1 MNSLVPK
8 NEFIKSWSDNGIGWV
23 QLNHENKLNPL
34 SAGFILAI
42 KEATEKF
49 DNDLSVGCI
58 VLIGS
63 EKAFAAGADLKEMVK
78 HNYASVSETRYIE
91 NGWLD
96 IPKIQTPIIAG
107 VKGYALGGGCELAM
121 MCDFIIA
128 SENARFGQ
136 PEINIGAIPGAGGT
150 QRLTR
155 SIGKSKAMLAILTGD
170 MMSAD
175 EAEKS
180 GLVAKVISN
189 DKFDVS
195 LKEIAQKIA
204 NQSKPL
210 AKLAKQAVNVA
221 YETTLEEGIRSE
233 RSLFYSTFA
242 LDDHVE
248 GMKAFSEKRKP
259 AWKNK

>member
-1 MNSLVPK
+1 MNSVVPK
-8 NEFIKSWSDNGIGWV
+8 NEFIKSWADNGVGWV

-49 DNDLSVGCI
+49 DNDISVGCI

-128 SENARFGQ
+128 SENAKFGQ

-195 LKEIAQKIA
+195 LKETAKKIA

-233 RSLFYSTFA
+233 RALFYSTFA
-242 LDDHVE
+242 LEDHVE
-248 GMKAFSEKRKP
+248 GMEAFSEKRKP
-259 AWKNK
+259 IWNNK

>member
-1 MNSLVPK
+1 MNSVVPK

-42 KEATEKF
+42 KEAAEKF

-189 DKFDVS
+189 DKFDIS

-242 LDDHVE
+242 LEDHVE
-248 GMKAFSEKRKP
+248 GMEAFSEKRKP
-259 AWKNK
+259 IWNNK

>member
-1 MNSLVPK
+1 MSDV
-8 NEFIKSWSDNGIGWV
+8 IAKSKYVKTWSESGVGWV

-42 KEATEKF
+42 KEAAEKF
-49 DNDLSVGCI
+49 DKDSSIGCI

-78 HNYASVSETRYIE
+78 LNYASVSETRYIE

-128 SENARFGQ
+128 SDNARFGQ
-136 PEINIGAIPGAGGT
+136 PEINIGAIPGAGGS

-155 SIGKSKAMLAILTGD
+155 SIGKSKAMLAVLTGE
-170 MMSAD
+170 MISAT
-175 EAEKS
+175 EAES
-180 GLVAKVISN
+180 AGLVAKVFNI
-189 DKFDVS
+189 DDFDNS
-195 LKEIAQKIA
+195 LKEIALKIA

-248 GMKAFSEKRKP
+248 GMEAFSEKRKP
-259 AWKNK
+259 IWKNK

>member
-1 MNSLVPK
+1 MSNIVVK
-8 NEFIKSWSDNGIGWV
+8 TEWVKSWSENGVGWV

-42 KEATEKF
+42 KEAAEKF
-49 DNDLSVGCI
+49 DRDTSIGCI
-58 VLIGS
+58 VLTGS
-63 EKAFAAGADLKEMVK
+63 DKAFAAGADLKEMVK
-78 HNYASVSETRYIE
+78 LNYSSVSELRYIE

-121 MCDFIIA
+121 MCDIIIA
-128 SENARFGQ
+128 SENAKFGQ

-170 MMSAD
+170 MISAND
-175 EAEKS
+175 AENC
-180 GLVAKVISN
+180 GLVAKVFKDNEYEIA
-189 DKFDVS
+189 
-195 LKEIAQKIA
+195 LKEIAIKIA
-204 NQSKPL
+204 SQSKPL

-221 YETTLEEGIRSE
+221 YETTLEEGVRSE

-242 LDDHVE
+242 LEDHVE
-248 GMKAFSEKRKP
+248 GMEAFSEKRKP
-259 AWKNK
+259 NWKNK

>member
-1 MNSLVPK
+1 MSDVIAK
-8 NEFIKSWSDNGIGWV
+8 SEWIKSWSESGIGWV

-42 KEATEKF
+42 KEAAEKF
-49 DNDLSVGCI
+49 DKDLSIGCI

-78 HNYASVSETRYIE
+78 LNYASVSEKRYIE

-128 SENARFGQ
+128 SDNARFGQ
-136 PEINIGAIPGAGGT
+136 PEINIGAIPGAGGS

-155 SIGKSKAMLAILTGD
+155 SIGKSKAMLAVLTGE
-170 MMSAD
+170 MISAT
-175 EAEKS
+175 EAES
-180 GLVAKVISN
+180 AGLVAKVFNI
-189 DKFDVS
+189 DDFDNS
-195 LKEIAQKIA
+195 LKEIALKIA

-210 AKLAKQAVNVA
+210 ARLAKQAVNVA

-248 GMKAFSEKRKP
+248 GMEAFSEKRKP
-259 AWKNK
+259 IWKNK

>member
-1 MNSLVPK
+1 MNNIVVK
-8 NEFIKSWSDNGIGWV
+8 TEWVKSWSENGVGWV

-42 KEATEKF
+42 KEAAEKF
-49 DNDLSVGCI
+49 DRDTSIGCI
-58 VLIGS
+58 VLTGS
-63 EKAFAAGADLKEMVK
+63 DKAFAAGADLKEMVK
-78 HNYASVSETRYIE
+78 LNYSSVSESRYIE

-121 MCDFIIA
+121 MCDIIIA
-128 SENARFGQ
+128 SENAKFGQ

-155 SIGKSKAMLAILTGD
+155 SIGKSKAMLAVLTGD
-170 MMSAD
+170 MISAND
-175 EAEKS
+175 AENC
-180 GLVAKVISN
+180 GLVAKVFKDNEYEIA
-189 DKFDVS
+189 
-195 LKEIAQKIA
+195 LKEIAIKIA
-204 NQSKPL
+204 SQSKPL

-221 YETTLEEGIRSE
+221 YETTLEEGVRSE

-242 LDDHVE
+242 LEDHVE
-248 GMKAFSEKRKP
+248 GMEAFSEKRKP
-259 AWKNK
+259 HWKNK

>member
-42 KEATEKF
+42 KEATETF

-128 SENARFGQ
+128 SENAKFGQ

-170 MMSAD
+170 MMSAA

-189 DKFDVS
+189 EKFDVS

-233 RSLFYSTFA
+233 RALFYSTFA
-242 LDDHVE
+242 LEDHVE
-248 GMKAFSEKRKP
+248 GMEAFSEKRKP
-259 AWKNK
+259 IWNNK

>member
-1 MNSLVPK
+1 MSDVIAK
-8 NEFIKSWSDNGIGWV
+8 SEYVKSWSESGIGWV
-23 QLNHENKLNPL
+23 QLNHENTLNPL

-42 KEATEKF
+42 KEAAEKF
-49 DNDLSVGCI
+49 DKDPSIGCI

-78 HNYASVSETRYIE
+78 LNYASVSETRYIE

-155 SIGKSKAMLAILTGD
+155 SIGKSKAMLAVLTGD
-170 MMSAD
+170 MISAA
-175 EAEKS
+175 EAELA
-180 GLVAKVISN
+180 GLVAKVFNMN
-189 DKFDVS
+189 DFDNS
-195 LKEIAQKIA
+195 LKEIALKIA

-221 YETTLEEGIRSE
+221 YETTLDEGIRSE
-233 RSLFYSTFA
+233 RALFYSTFA

-248 GMKAFSEKRKP
+248 GMEAFSEKRKP
-259 AWKNK
+259 IWKNK

>member
-1 MNSLVPK
+1 MNSIVPK
-8 NEFIKSWSDNGIGWV
+8 NEFIKSWSENGIGWV

-42 KEATEKF
+42 KEAAEKF

-180 GLVAKVISN
+180 GLVAKVISD

-242 LDDHVE
+242 LEDHVE
-248 GMKAFSEKRKP
+248 GMEAFTEKRKP
-259 AWKNK
+259 IWNNK

>member
-1 MNSLVPK
+1 M
-8 NEFIKSWSDNGIGWV
+8 
-23 QLNHENKLNPL
+23 
-34 SAGFILAI
+34 
-42 KEATEKF
+42 
-49 DNDLSVGCI
+49 
-58 VLIGS
+58 IGS

-128 SENARFGQ
+128 SENAKFGQ

-233 RSLFYSTFA
+233 RALFYSTFA
-242 LDDHVE
+242 LEDHVE
-248 GMKAFSEKRKP
+248 GMEAFSEKRKP
-259 AWKNK
+259 IWNNK

>member
-1 MNSLVPK
+1 MNSVVPK
-8 NEFIKSWSDNGIGWV
+8 NEFIKSWSETGIGWI

-34 SAGFILAI
+34 SSGFILAI
-42 KEATEKF
+42 KEAAEKF

-170 MMSAD
+170 MISAD

-233 RSLFYSTFA
+233 RALFYSTFA
-242 LDDHVE
+242 LEDHIE
-248 GMKAFSEKRKP
+248 GMEAFSEKRKP
-259 AWKNK
+259 IWNNK

>member
-1 MNSLVPK
+1 MNNVVPK
-8 NEFIKSWSDNGIGWV
+8 NEWIKSWSDNGVGWV

-42 KEATEKF
+42 KEAAEKF

-128 SENARFGQ
+128 SDNARFGQ

-189 DKFDVS
+189 DEFDVS

-233 RSLFYSTFA
+233 RALFYSTFA
-242 LDDHVE
+242 LEDHVE
-248 GMKAFSEKRKP
+248 GMEAFSEKRKP
-259 AWKNK
+259 IWNNK

>member
-1 MNSLVPK
+1 MNNIVVK
-8 NEFIKSWSDNGIGWV
+8 TEWVKSWSENGVGWV

-42 KEATEKF
+42 KEAAEKF
-49 DNDLSVGCI
+49 DRDTSIGCI
-58 VLIGS
+58 VLTGS
-63 EKAFAAGADLKEMVK
+63 DKAFAAGADLKEMVK
-78 HNYASVSETRYIE
+78 LNYSSVSESRYIE

-121 MCDFIIA
+121 MCDIIIA
-128 SENARFGQ
+128 SENAKFGQ

-155 SIGKSKAMLAILTGD
+155 SIGKSKSMLAILTGD
-170 MMSAD
+170 MISAND
-175 EAEKS
+175 AENC
-180 GLVAKVISN
+180 GLVAKVFKDNEYEIA
-189 DKFDVS
+189 
-195 LKEIAQKIA
+195 LKEIAIKIA
-204 NQSKPL
+204 SQSKPL

-221 YETTLEEGIRSE
+221 YETTLEEGVRSE

-242 LDDHVE
+242 LEDHVE
-248 GMKAFSEKRKP
+248 GMEAFSEKRKP
-259 AWKNK
+259 NWKNK

>member
-1 MNSLVPK
+1 MNNIVVKTELV
-8 NEFIKSWSDNGIGWV
+8 KSWSENGVGWV

-42 KEATEKF
+42 KEAAEKF
-49 DNDLSVGCI
+49 DRDTSIGCI
-58 VLIGS
+58 VLTGS
-63 EKAFAAGADLKEMVK
+63 DKAFAAGADLKEMVK
-78 HNYASVSETRYIE
+78 LNYSSVSESRYIE

-121 MCDFIIA
+121 MCDIIIA
-128 SENARFGQ
+128 SENAKFGQ

-155 SIGKSKAMLAILTGD
+155 SIGKSKAMLAVLTGD
-170 MMSAD
+170 MISAND
-175 EAEKS
+175 AENC
-180 GLVAKVISN
+180 GLVAKVFKDNEYEIA
-189 DKFDVS
+189 
-195 LKEIAQKIA
+195 LKEIAIKIA
-204 NQSKPL
+204 SQSKPL

-221 YETTLEEGIRSE
+221 YETTLEEGVRSE

-242 LDDHVE
+242 LEDHVE
-248 GMKAFSEKRKP
+248 GMEAFSEKRKP
-259 AWKNK
+259 NWKNK

>member
-1 MNSLVPK
+1 MNNIVPK
-8 NEFIKSWSDNGIGWV
+8 NEWIKSWSDNGVGWV

-42 KEATEKF
+42 KEATERF
-49 DNDLSVGCI
+49 DNDLSIGCI

-121 MCDFIIA
+121 MCDVIIA
-128 SENARFGQ
+128 SDNARFGQ

-170 MMSAD
+170 MMSSH

-189 DKFDVS
+189 DEFDVS

-233 RSLFYSTFA
+233 RALFYSTFA
-242 LDDHVE
+242 LEDHVE
-248 GMKAFSEKRKP
+248 GMEAFSEKRKP
-259 AWKNK
+259 IWNNK

>member
-1 MNSLVPK
+1 MNNVVVK
-8 NEFIKSWSDNGIGWV
+8 TEWVKSWSENGVGWV

-42 KEATEKF
+42 KEAAEKF
-49 DNDLSVGCI
+49 DRDTSIGCI
-58 VLIGS
+58 VLTGS
-63 EKAFAAGADLKEMVK
+63 DKAFAAGADLKEMVK
-78 HNYASVSETRYIE
+78 LNYSSVSESRYIE

-121 MCDFIIA
+121 MCDIIIA
-128 SENARFGQ
+128 SENAKFGQ

-155 SIGKSKAMLAILTGD
+155 SIGKSKAMLAIPTGD
-170 MMSAD
+170 MISAND
-175 EAEKS
+175 AENC
-180 GLVAKVISN
+180 GLVAKVFKDNEYEIA
-189 DKFDVS
+189 
-195 LKEIAQKIA
+195 LKEIAIKIA
-204 NQSKPL
+204 SQSKPL

-221 YETTLEEGIRSE
+221 YETTLEEGVRSE

-242 LDDHVE
+242 LEDHVE
-248 GMKAFSEKRKP
+248 GMEAFSEKRKP
-259 AWKNK
+259 NWKNK

>member
-1 MNSLVPK
+1 MNDIVVK
-8 NEFIKSWSDNGIGWV
+8 NEWVKSWSENGVGWV

-42 KEATEKF
+42 KEAAEKF
-49 DNDLSVGCI
+49 DRDTSIGCI
-58 VLIGS
+58 VLTGS
-63 EKAFAAGADLKEMVK
+63 DKAFAAGADLKEMVK
-78 HNYASVSETRYIE
+78 LNYSSVSESRYIE

-121 MCDFIIA
+121 MCDIIIA
-128 SENARFGQ
+128 SENAKFGQ

-170 MMSAD
+170 MISAND
-175 EAEKS
+175 AENC
-180 GLVAKVISN
+180 GLVAKVFKDNEYEIA
-189 DKFDVS
+189 
-195 LKEIAQKIA
+195 LKEIAIKIA
-204 NQSKPL
+204 SQSKPL

-221 YETTLEEGIRSE
+221 YETTLEEGVRSE

-242 LDDHVE
+242 LEDHVE
-248 GMKAFSEKRKP
+248 GMEAFSEKRKP
-259 AWKNK
+259 NWKNK

>member
-1 MNSLVPK
+1 MNSVVPK
-8 NEFIKSWSDNGIGWV
+8 NEFIKSWSDNGVGWV

-128 SENARFGQ
+128 SENAKFGQ

-180 GLVAKVISN
+180 GLVAKVISD

-195 LKEIAQKIA
+195 LKETAEKIA

-233 RSLFYSTFA
+233 RALFYSTFA
-242 LDDHVE
+242 LEDHVE
-248 GMKAFSEKRKP
+248 GMEAFSEKRKP
-259 AWKNK
+259 IWNNK